1 MADLPPELAHLSWL
15 IGRWGG
21 IGEGGYPTIE
31 PFRYE
36 QVVEF
41 ASDGRPFLEYR
52 AVSWIVDA
60 QNTRIRRA
68 ATESGY
74 WRARPDNRVELLLA
88 HPTGFVE
95 VWLGRVEVTA
105 IQDARV
111 TGARIELTTDAVV
124 RTESA
129 KEVTGGHRLYG
140 LVQGRL
146 LATYDMAAV
155 GESLTNHLAIAL
167 EPIPE
172 GSERPT
178 AATATP

>member
-1 MADLPPELAHLSWL
+1 MAGLPEELAHLSWL

-21 IGEGGYPTIE
+21 IGEGGYPTVD

-41 ASDGRPFLEYR
+41 ATDGRPFLEYR
-52 AVSWIVDA
+52 SISWIVDEE
-60 QNTRIRRA
+60 NNRLRRA

-74 WRARPDNRVELLLA
+74 WRPRPDNGVELLLA

-95 VWLGRVEVTA
+95 VWVGRVEVTA
-105 IQDARV
+105 IQDARI
-111 TGARIELTTDAVV
+111 TGARMELTTDAVV

-140 LVQGRL
+140 LVGGRL
-146 LATYDMAAV
+146 LTTYDMAAM
-155 GESLTNHLAIAL
+155 GHGLSNHLAIAL
-167 EPIPE
+167 EPIV
-172 GSERPT
+172 
-178 AATATP
+178 ATDPGQP